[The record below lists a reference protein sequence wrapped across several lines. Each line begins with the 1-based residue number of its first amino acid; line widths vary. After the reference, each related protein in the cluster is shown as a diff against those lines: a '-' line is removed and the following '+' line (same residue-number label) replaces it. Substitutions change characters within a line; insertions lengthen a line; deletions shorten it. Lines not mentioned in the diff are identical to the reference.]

1 MLIAKDLAKR
11 TNSDKVLRD
20 RASEIALSSEYDGY
34 IYIYILRKWWVWCNI
49 IIECKWSATS
59 RITQTNHKKF
69 ERRRLCAMFKY
80 LSCVIDVLTNMLGL
94 NLRQI
99 KMLKHFLLVGIIN
112 EHKPTPNTLWVDQ
125 GKHFSNILM
134 LK

>member
-1 MLIAKDLAKR
+1 
-11 TNSDKVLRD
+11 
-20 RASEIALSSEYDGY
+20 
-34 IYIYILRKWWVWCNI
+34 
-49 IIECKWSATS
+49 
-59 RITQTNHKKF
+59 
-69 ERRRLCAMFKY
+69 MFKY

>member
-20 RASEIALSSEYDGY
+20 RVYEIALSSEYDGY
-34 IYIYILRKWWVWCNI
+34 IYIYIKKWWVWCNI
-49 IIECKWSATS
+49 RSECKWSASS
-59 RITQTNHKKF
+59 RITQTNDKKF
-69 ERRRLCAMFKY
+69 ERRRLYAMFKY

-112 EHKPTPNTLWVDQ
+112 EPKPTPNTLWVDQ
-125 GKHFSNILM
+125 GKNFSNRLM